1 MEEEVKTLHTMKQFV
16 AWYET
21 NIDNTM
27 LPASVAVDLNSF
39 YIKFKYLVHQEDEA
53 NEYLKNFLG

>member
-1 MEEEVKTLHTMKQFV
+1 MQEEVKSLRTMREFLV
-16 AWYET
+16 WYEK
-21 NIDNTM
+21 NYLDIKPQE
-27 LPASVAVDLNSF
+27 LSLQLNEF